1 MIDSARNQAFI
12 FVTGASRSG
21 TTVLSRVI
29 GNSATV
35 ETLNELHFFG
45 ELTQLEDPPKP
56 LATERAAQAVAM
68 TLARYDRDYWVE
80 QPTDPEWMTA
90 RRIVSYLDDTDRVPA
105 NLFALT
111 MAEIVEQSDAE
122 RICEQTPR
130 NIYYARKILDAF
142 PNARIVHVMRDPRAV
157 LASQKARHKI
167 RKLGGTNVPP
177 SEVLRLW
184 LNYHPFSMLRLWRS
198 ATRQALD
205 LQAHERFRIVR
216 YEDLILEPEATIK
229 PLCEFL
235 DVDYAAELLN
245 VPHWGSSTVEH
256 SESAGLSSASL
267 DKWRTV
273 LDGAEIAYCEKQTRE
288 EREQFGY
295 ADSEDSRSVLP
306 GYLNMGLRLPIHVAG
321 ALIANPGRV
330 LTIGRAVFGRQS

>member
-29 GNSATV
+29 GNAEPV

-45 ELTQLEDPPKP
+45 ELTQLEVPPKP
-56 LATERAAQAVAM
+56 LATERAVQAVAM
-68 TLARYDRDYWVE
+68 TLARHARDYWVE
-80 QPTDPEWMTA
+80 QPTAQEWMTA
-90 RRIVSYLDDTDRVPA
+90 RRIVSNLEDADLVPA

-111 MAEIVEQSDAE
+111 MAEIVEHSSAA

-130 NIYYARKILDAF
+130 NIYYARQILEAF

-167 RKLGGTNVPP
+167 RKLGGSNVPS
-177 SEVLRLW
+177 SEVVRLW
-184 LNYHPFSMLRLWRS
+184 LNYHPFSMLRLWCS
-198 ATRQALD
+198 ATREALA
-205 LQAHERFRIVR
+205 LQTHERFRIVR
-216 YEDLILEPEATIK
+216 YEDLITEPEETIK

-235 DVDYAAELLN
+235 DLDYSSEMLD

-256 SESAGLSSASL
+256 SESAGLSSAAL
-267 DKWRTV
+267 DKWQTV
-273 LDGAEIAYCEKQTRE
+273 LDGAEIAYCERRTRQ
-288 EREQFGY
+288 ERKTFAY
-295 ADSEDSRSVLP
+295 ADSDDSRSVLP
-306 GYLNMGLRLPIHVAG
+306 GYLGMGLRLPIHVAG
-321 ALIANPGRV
+321 ALLANPGRV
-330 LTIGRAVFGRQS
+330 LTVIRAMFRRQT

>member
-1 MIDSARNQAFI
+1 MIDSARNQALI

-29 GNSATV
+29 GNAATV

-45 ELTQLEDPPKP
+45 ELTQLADPPKP
-56 LATERAAQAVAM
+56 LATESAVQAVAM
-68 TLARYDRDYWVE
+68 TLARHARDYWVE
-80 QPTDPEWMTA
+80 QATDQEWMTA
-90 RRIVSYLDDTDRVPA
+90 RRIVSNLDDTDLVPV
-105 NLFALT
+105 NLFAMT
-111 MAEIVEQSDAE
+111 MAEIVEQSPAA

-130 NIYYARKILDAF
+130 NIYYARQILDAF

-167 RKLGGTNVPP
+167 RKLGGSNVPS

-184 LNYHPFSMLRLWRS
+184 LNYHPFSMLRLWCS

-216 YEDLILEPEATIK
+216 YEDLIAEPEATIK

-235 DVDYAAELLN
+235 DLDYTDEMLN

-256 SESAGLSSASL
+256 SESAGLSSAAL

-273 LDGAEIAYCEKQTRE
+273 LDGAEIAYCERRTRR
-288 EREQFGY
+288 ERELFAY
-295 ADSEDSRSVLP
+295 EDSDDSRSVVP
-306 GYLNMGLRLPIHVAG
+306 GYFGMALRLPIHIGG
-321 ALIANPGRV
+321 ALLANPGRV
-330 LTIGRAVFGRQS
+330 LSIGRAVFGRQA